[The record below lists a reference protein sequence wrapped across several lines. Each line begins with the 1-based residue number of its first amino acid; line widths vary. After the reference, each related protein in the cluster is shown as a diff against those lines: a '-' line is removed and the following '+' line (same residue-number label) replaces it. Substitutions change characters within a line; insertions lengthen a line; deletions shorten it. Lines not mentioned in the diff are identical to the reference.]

1 MYKNS
6 SETSQENQLSLLGLR
21 QESIV
26 NVSPWFW
33 VIFNIFIVVLL
44 LLDLGVL
51 NRKTKVMSFRQA
63 ARNSALWIS
72 LALLF
77 NVGVYA
83 WGGPEKGLEFLTGY
97 LIEYS
102 LSVDNIF
109 VFVLIFSSF
118 AVPREYQY
126 RVLFWGI
133 IGALLLRGILILV
146 GAALIEQFHWVLY
159 IFGAFLLYAGFR
171 MLRGGHDDEVIDL
184 ENNGTLKFI
193 KRFLPITDTYYGAMF
208 FIRMQRRTMATP
220 LFMVLV
226 FVEFTDLLFAL
237 DSIPAIFAVTR
248 DPFIV
253 YTSNVFAIL
262 GLRSLYF
269 LLEGIVNK
277 FVYLRYGLA
286 VILMFVGIKLLIEMF
301 HIKIPNLLS
310 LSIIALSIAVSIFAS
325 LRFAPQKNSS
335 H

>member
-1 MYKNS
+1 
-6 SETSQENQLSLLGLR
+6 
-21 QESIV
+21 V
-26 NVSPWFW
+26 NVSPTFW
-33 VIFNIFIVVLL
+33 ILFNLLVIVLL
-44 LLDLGVL
+44 MLDLGVL
-51 NRKTKVMSFRQA
+51 NRNAKVLSFRQA
-63 ARNSALWIS
+63 TINSIIWIS

-77 NVGVYA
+77 NVGIYWWA
-83 WGGPEKGLEFLTGY
+83 GPVKGLEFLTGY

-133 IGALLLRGILILV
+133 IGALVLRGSLIFA
-146 GAALIEQFHWVLY
+146 GAALVERFHWVLY
-159 IFGAFLLYAGFR
+159 LFGAFLVFAGLR
-171 MLRGGHDDEVIDL
+171 LLRGGDEEAIDL
-184 ENNGTLKFI
+184 ENNRILKFI
-193 KRFLPITDTYYGAMF
+193 RRFIPLTDQYHGPLF
-208 FIRMQRRTMATP
+208 FIRQQGKRMATP
-220 LFMVLV
+220 LFLVLI
-226 FVEFTDLLFAL
+226 FVDIIDVVFAL

-277 FVYLRYGLA
+277 FVHLRYGLA
-286 VILMFVGIKLLIEMF
+286 VVLTFVGVKLLTEQF
-301 HIKIPNLLS
+301 LHIPNWLS
-310 LSIIALSIAVSIFAS
+310 LIVIIAAIGTSIFTS
-325 LRFAPQKNSS
+325 LRFGQKKDSS
-335 H
+335 HEVAD

>member
-63 ARNSALWIS
+63 ARNSAFWIS

-133 IGALLLRGILILV
+133 IGALVLRGALIFA
-146 GAALIEQFHWVLY
+146 GAALVHMFEWVLY

-171 MLRGGHDDEVIDL
+171 LLRSHGDEAIDI
-184 ENNGTLKFI
+184 ENNQI
-193 KRFLPITDTYYGAMF
+193 IN
-208 FIRMQRRTMATP
+208 FIRRFIPLSDNYHQHLFFVMQQGKRMATP
-220 LFMVLV
+220 LFLVLIFVDIIDVV
-226 FVEFTDLLFAL
+226 FAV
-237 DSIPAIFAVTR
+237 DSIPAIFAVTQ

-286 VILMFVGIKLLIEMF
+286 VVLMFVGIKLLIKMF
-301 HIKIPNLLS
+301 HIEVSNVLS
-310 LSIIALSIAVSIFAS
+310 LLVIVVAIGLSIFAS
-325 LRFAPQKNSS
+325 LRFAPKEDSS

>member
-1 MYKNS
+1 
-6 SETSQENQLSLLGLR
+6 
-21 QESIV
+21 V
-26 NVSPWFW
+26 DVSPWFW
-33 VIFNIFIVVLL
+33 VVFNVFIIFLL

-51 NRKTKVMSFRQA
+51 NRNTKIMSFRQA
-63 ARNSALWIS
+63 ARNSAIWIS

-77 NVGVYA
+77 NVWIYYY
-83 WGGPEKGLEFLTGY
+83 GGPQKGLEFLTGY

-133 IGALLLRGILILV
+133 IGALVLRGALIFA
-146 GAALIEQFHWVLY
+146 GAALVERFHWVLY
-159 IFGAFLLYAGFR
+159 IFGVFLLYAGFR
-171 MLRGGHDDEVIDL
+171 LLRSHEDETMDI
-184 ENNGTLKFI
+184 ENNRMLKIIRRFI
-193 KRFLPITDTYYGAMF
+193 PLTDSYHQHLFFVVQQGKR
-208 FIRMQRRTMATP
+208 MATP
-220 LFMVLV
+220 LFLVLI
-226 FVEFTDLLFAL
+226 FVDIIDVVFAL

-286 VILMFVGIKLLIEMF
+286 VVLMFVGVKLLVEIF
-301 HIKIPNLLS
+301 HIKISNVLS
-310 LSIIALSIAVSIFAS
+310 LLVIILAIGISIFAS
-325 LRFAPQKNSS
+325 LRYGPKEKS
-335 H
+335 HG

>member
-1 MYKNS
+1 M
-6 SETSQENQLSLLGLR
+6 
-21 QESIV
+21 
-26 NVSPWFW
+26 NVSPFFW
-33 VIFNIFIVVLL
+33 VIFNVLIIILL
-44 LLDLGVL
+44 LLDLGIL
-51 NRKTKVMSFRQA
+51 NRNAKVMSFKQA
-63 ARNSALWIS
+63 TRNSVIWIS

-77 NVGVYA
+77 NLGIYFWA
-83 WGGPEKGLEFLTGY
+83 GPTKALEFLTGY

-133 IGALLLRGILILV
+133 IGALVLRGTLIFA
-146 GAALIEQFHWVLY
+146 GAALVERFHWVLY
-159 IFGAFLLYAGFR
+159 IFGAFLVFAG
-171 MLRGGHDDEVIDL
+171 LRLLRSHDDEAIDL
-184 ENNGTLKFI
+184 ENNRILKVIRRFI
-193 KRFLPITDTYYGAMF
+193 PLTDSYHQHLFFVVQQGKR
-208 FIRMQRRTMATP
+208 MATP
-220 LFMVLV
+220 LFLVLI
-226 FVEFTDLLFAL
+226 FVDIIDVVFAL

-286 VILMFVGIKLLIEMF
+286 VVLVFVGVKLLVEIF
-301 HIKIPNLLS
+301 HFKIPNLIS
-310 LSIIALSIAVSIFAS
+310 LLVIILAIGISIFAS
-325 LRFAPQKNSS
+325 LRYPPKEHS

>member
-1 MYKNS
+1 
-6 SETSQENQLSLLGLR
+6 
-21 QESIV
+21 
-26 NVSPWFW
+26 
-33 VIFNIFIVVLL
+33 
-44 LLDLGVL
+44 
-51 NRKTKVMSFRQA
+51 
-63 ARNSALWIS
+63 
-72 LALLF
+72 
-77 NVGVYA
+77 
-83 WGGPEKGLEFLTGY
+83 
-97 LIEYS
+97 
-102 LSVDNIF
+102 
-109 VFVLIFSSF
+109 
-118 AVPREYQY
+118 
-126 RVLFWGI
+126 VLFWGI

>member
-1 MYKNS
+1 MD
-6 SETSQENQLSLLGLR
+6 
-21 QESIV
+21 
-26 NVSPWFW
+26 VSPLFW
-33 VIFNIFIVVLL
+33 VLFNVLIIFLL
-44 LLDLGVL
+44 LLDLGIL
-51 NRKTKVMSFRQA
+51 NRNAKVMSFKQA
-63 ARNSALWIS
+63 ARNSIIWIS

-77 NVGVYA
+77 NVGVYFV
-83 WGGPEKGLEFLTGY
+83 GGPEKGLEFLTGY

-133 IGALLLRGILILV
+133 IGALVLRGALIFA
-146 GAALIEQFHWVLY
+146 GAALVEQFNWVLY
-159 IFGAFLLYAGFR
+159 IFGAFLVFAGLR
-171 MLRGGHDDEVIDL
+171 LLRGGEEEAIDM
-184 ENNGTLKFI
+184 ENNQILKFI
-193 KRFLPITDTYYGAMF
+193 RRFIPLTDTYHQHLF
-208 FIRMQRRTMATP
+208 FVMQQGKRMATP
-220 LFMVLV
+220 LFLVLI
-226 FVEFTDLLFAL
+226 FVDIIDVVFAL

-277 FVYLRYGLA
+277 FVHLRYGLA
-286 VILMFVGIKLLIEMF
+286 VVLMFVGVKLLIEIF
-301 HIKIPNLLS
+301 HIKIPNLIS
-310 LSIIALSIAVSIFAS
+310 LMVIILAIGISIYTS
-325 LRFAPQKNSS
+325 LRFGQKDHDHSISS
-335 H
+335 K